1 MINSIQH
8 FCSEEVKNLEKIMVD
23 YAGDMTKTA
32 EMVRGVSEA
41 VIKLGLSII
50 AEEWESYDELLRKR
64 RSLRP
69 EWYIVRRD
77 ETSLLTSL
85 GSVRYR
91 KTLFKNKGTGEH
103 AYLLDRIMG
112 IGKHVRMTEDAEAK
126 ILEEAVRSSYRKGGE
141 NAAITED
148 MVSKETVMAKIHALR
163 FPRAEA
169 QPEKKAL
176 KYLYRDA
183 DEDHVALQY
192 LEKKGDIKKTH
203 TNTVMP
209 KLIYVYEGISS
220 ENGRSELINKR
231 YFGGVYEGGKA
242 IEELWKEVSA
252 YIEASYDTEKLEKIY
267 INGDGAAWIKSGQR
281 FLDKGKFVLDRFHMH
296 KYILRATSHLKDSA
310 EDARGEI
317 YHAIH
322 RRSKK
327 SAEEAFEKILFVTQE
342 EGKRKTVEASRDY
355 ILGNWA
361 GIMQWVRDKNKEVRC
376 SAEGHVSHIYADRM
390 SSRPLGWSRRGADRM
405 LRLRI
410 YEKNG
415 GDMLKLV
422 RFQKERQ
429 EVAAGCEEVVYSS
442 REMFAAERKNRDKLG
457 ALADIPVYS
466 IPYPQIRKTAAIKNH
481 IWGL

>member
-85 GSVRYR
+85 GSVRYH
-91 KTLFKNKGTGEH
+91 KTLFKNKGTGEY

-141 NAAITED
+141 NAAITEED
-148 MVSKETVMAKIHALR
+148 MVSKETVMGKIHALR

-169 QPEKKAL
+169 QQEKKAL
-176 KYLYRDA
+176 KYLYLDA

-192 LEKKGDIKKTH
+192 LEKKGDIKKSH

-242 IEELWKEVSA
+242 IEEL
-252 YIEASYDTEKLEKIY
+252 
-267 INGDGAAWIKSGQR
+267 
-281 FLDKGKFVLDRFHMH
+281 
-296 KYILRATSHLKDSA
+296 
-310 EDARGEI
+310 
-317 YHAIH
+317 
-322 RRSKK
+322 
-327 SAEEAFEKILFVTQE
+327 
-342 EGKRKTVEASRDY
+342 
-355 ILGNWA
+355 
-361 GIMQWVRDKNKEVRC
+361 
-376 SAEGHVSHIYADRM
+376 
-390 SSRPLGWSRRGADRM
+390 
-405 LRLRI
+405 
-410 YEKNG
+410 
-415 GDMLKLV
+415 
-422 RFQKERQ
+422 
-429 EVAAGCEEVVYSS
+429 
-442 REMFAAERKNRDKLG
+442 
-457 ALADIPVYS
+457 
-466 IPYPQIRKTAAIKNH
+466 
-481 IWGL
+481 

>member
-8 FCSEEVKNLEKIMVD
+8 FCSEEVKNLEKIMAA

-32 EMVRGVSEA
+32 EMVRGVSEE

-50 AEEWESYDELLRKR
+50 AEEWESYDELLRRQK
-64 RSLRP
+64 SLRP
-69 EWYIVRRD
+69 GWYIVRRD
-77 ETSLLTSL
+77 ETTLLTSL
-85 GSVRYR
+85 GSVRYQ
-91 KTLFKNKGTGEH
+91 KTLFRNRETGAY
-103 AYLLDRIMG
+103 AYLLDHIMG
-112 IGKHVRMTEDAEAK
+112 IGKHARMTEDAEAK

-148 MVSKETVMAKIHALR
+148 MVSKETVMTKIHALR
-163 FPRAEA
+163 FPKAEA

-176 KYLYRDA
+176 RYLYLDA

-192 LEKKGDIKKTH
+192 LEKKGDRKKAQI
-203 TNTVMP
+203 NTVMP

-220 ENGRSELINKR
+220 ENGRSKLINKR
-231 YFGGVYEGGKA
+231 YFGGVYEGGKG

-267 INGDGAAWIKSGQR
+267 INGDGAAWIRSGQR

-296 KYILRATSHLKDSA
+296 KYILRATGHLKDSA

-317 YHAIH
+317 YCAIH
-322 RRSKK
+322 RQSKK
-327 SAEEAFEKILFVTQE
+327 GAKEAFEKILFITQE

-376 SAEGHVSHIYADRM
+376 SAEGHVSHVYADRM
-390 SSRPLGWSRRGADRM
+390 SSRPLGWSRRGG
-405 LRLRI
+405 I
-410 YEKNG
+410 VCHG
-415 GDMLKLV
+415 
-422 RFQKERQ
+422 
-429 EVAAGCEEVVYSS
+429 
-442 REMFAAERKNRDKLG
+442 
-457 ALADIPVYS
+457 
-466 IPYPQIRKTAAIKNH
+466 
-481 IWGL
+481 